1 MCGYKYQISW
11 SVEPADRPS
20 LRRHSPALQQRERPV
35 QLRVL
40 PAGQVLAGGGE
51 QDIRCDTAANERRAV
66 QQAVA
71 YGAYAGAAAAR
82 HPQKQGRAGRAA
94 GGFPDNGG
102 TMVGSEKGQRILRS
116 GDRTAGSEQHARAVI
131 QRSVAGGAVGIHV
144 FLPASAMQHIDT
156 PLRRLRSV
164 QTRQL
169 VPGHPHKLA
178 AGGDIDSPAQ
188 LGALAAAVKLPGD
201 EQLRH
206 LPPIPGHAADVVPQV
221 EHDAVRP
228 RPADGPGDL
237 HGSIRK
243 RKDGRWEGRYT
254 AGHDPETGKAIYKNV
269 LGKTQ
274 AEVKEKLKQ
283 AIEETQAL
291 DITKAGKYTVGE
303 WMEMWFQDYA
313 KIKVRPSSHQTYQG
327 YIHNHIRP
335 NIGDIPLEKLT
346 SLDLQKFY
354 KKLLTEGRVDRVEAK
369 GQPKGL
375 SAKTVRN
382 IHQILSSALK
392 LAQEQRL
399 ILTNPAEGCA
409 LPRVEHQEMKTLT
422 TVQLASFFREVRDS
436 GVFEL
441 YYLELATGL
450 RRGELLGLKWEDVDL
465 ERGDLRVRRQVS
477 RINGEVV
484 EAPLK
489 TKNAYRTLPL
499 AEDTVSVL
507 KEQRRK
513 VGSSPWVFP
522 SPNGGPI
529 SPDSVLHML
538 HRVLKRA
545 GLPKVR
551 FHDLRHTFATLAL
564 QNGVDVKTVSGMLGH
579 FSAGFTLDT
588 YAHITSVAQR
598 QAAQTM
604 GNVLA
609 GTIEG

>member
-1 MCGYKYQISW
+1 MAKKR
-11 SVEPADRPS
+11 AN
-20 LRRHSPALQQRERPV
+20 
-35 QLRVL
+35 
-40 PAGQVLAGGGE
+40 GE
-51 QDIRCDTAANERRAV
+51 
-66 QQAVA
+66 
-71 YGAYAGAAAAR
+71 
-82 HPQKQGRAGRAA
+82 
-94 GGFPDNGG
+94 
-102 TMVGSEKGQRILRS
+102 
-116 GDRTAGSEQHARAVI
+116 
-131 QRSVAGGAVGIHV
+131 
-144 FLPASAMQHIDT
+144 
-156 PLRRLRSV
+156 
-164 QTRQL
+164 
-169 VPGHPHKLA
+169 
-178 AGGDIDSPAQ
+178 
-188 LGALAAAVKLPGD
+188 
-201 EQLRH
+201 
-206 LPPIPGHAADVVPQV
+206 
-221 EHDAVRP
+221 
-228 RPADGPGDL
+228 
-237 HGSIRK
+237 GSIRK

-254 AGHDPETGKAIYKNV
+254 AGHDPETGKAIYKSV
-269 LGKTQ
+269 LGRSQ

-291 DITKAGKYTVGE
+291 DVTKAGKYTVGE
-303 WMEMWFQDYA
+303 WMEVWFQDYA

-327 YIHNHIRP
+327 YIQNHIRP

-354 KKLLTEGRVDRVEAK
+354 KKLLTTGRVDRVEAK

-422 TVQLASFFREVRDS
+422 TVQLASFFREARES

-450 RRGELLGLKWEDVDL
+450 RRGELLGLKWEDIDL

-513 VGSSPWVFP
+513 VGNSPWVFP

-588 YAHITSVAQR
+588 YAHITSAAQR
-598 QAAQTM
+598 QAAKTM
-604 GNVLA
+604 ENVLS
-609 GTIEG
+609 GSISP